1 MSRARPRRV
10 RNSVPSGVAQAFRP
24 AVFCC
29 ATVVLFR
36 CVTATAA
43 TLHDPMLRFRTLST
57 AHFIIYYHQGED
69 RLAERLAPIAEDTW
83 QKLRRPLGA
92 TPPARTHVVL
102 VDETELAHGSAS
114 PLPYN
119 TIVMTHM

>member
-10 RNSVPSGVAQAFRP
+10 RNSVSFRIARVFTP
-24 AVFCC
+24 VVFCC

-57 AHFIIYYHQGED
+57 QHFIIYYHQGED
-69 RLAERLAPIAEDTW
+69 RLAQRLAPIAEDTW
-83 QKLRRPLGA
+83 QQLRQPLGA

-102 VDETELAHGSAS
+102 VDETELANGSAS
-114 PLPYN
+114 PLP
-119 TIVMTHM
+119 